1 MESKKNK
8 IKYSFFNSRVFR
20 MRKIFYG
27 RVIYDKKEIDSAIN
41 ILKNENPTLIDEENV
56 ILTYEGFKI
65 NLWKY

>member
-1 MESKKNK
+1 
-8 IKYSFFNSRVFR
+8 

-27 RVIYDKKEIDSAIN
+27 SVIYDKKEIDTAIN

-65 NLWKY
+65 NL